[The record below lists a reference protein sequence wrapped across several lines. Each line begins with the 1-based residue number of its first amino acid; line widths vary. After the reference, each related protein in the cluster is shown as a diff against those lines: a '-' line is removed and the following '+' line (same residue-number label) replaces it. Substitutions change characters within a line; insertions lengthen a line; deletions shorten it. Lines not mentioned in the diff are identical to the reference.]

1 MALPVPVRL
10 GAAEN
15 TLIDQLKSV
24 GADATAERI
33 TMAGLPTR
41 RVEAYHYTDLKTLLR
56 TIPPLA
62 QAANEASAPAL
73 RVPGAYQ
80 LMIANGVIQAASTAP
95 AALPTMTPA
104 MSPIPSRSSWPTARP
119 PSSSKPFRGPMLP
132 MSAITP
138 PIWRSARMPW

>member
-33 TMAGLPTR
+33 TVAGLPTR
-41 RVEAYHYTDLKTLLR
+41 RVESYHYTDLKTLLR
-56 TIPPLA
+56 AIPPLA

-80 LMIANGVIQAASTAP
+80 LMIANGVIQA
-95 AALPTMTPA
+95 
-104 MSPIPSRSSWPTARP
+104 SSSGGPKARP
-119 PSSSKPFRGPMLP
+119 
-132 MSAITP
+132 
-138 PIWRSARMPW
+138 